1 MAIVGIVAV
10 LHLWVFAALALMKP
24 VQPEPKPM
32 SVSFVSRSAEVAGGA
47 EAVQQDQSG
56 ELVAATAQANP
67 PTEPASPDELPT
79 ITNIDETLVSPDQP
93 DMNAPDQQPV
103 NQPSLAADQSSSQG
117 AADSAAQ
124 TLPSTQPKAM
134 VETDDQ
140 LINLD
145 VLNAVNSTLQKQSG
159 AQREVDRALEQISSA
174 GSKKPV
180 NSDLAANL
188 GADDEQQPTQSV
200 GQIASK
206 NSNPFP
212 GIDTAC
218 PAFLHQLPASEQYEL
233 VGSGCTSGQVQGCEL
248 KFDQVGVKNFPAFD
262 AQSGIF
268 QGEAVLSFTVDAKG
282 NPGEVELLA
291 ATTRSMARSA
301 LQFLATSQFV
311 PLKDSSR
318 CGPYALPV
326 RFSLYD

>member
-1 MAIVGIVAV
+1 
-10 LHLWVFAALALMKP
+10 
-24 VQPEPKPM
+24 
-32 SVSFVSRSAEVAGGA
+32 
-47 EAVQQDQSG
+47 
-56 ELVAATAQANP
+56 
-67 PTEPASPDELPT
+67 
-79 ITNIDETLVSPDQP
+79 
-93 DMNAPDQQPV
+93 
-103 NQPSLAADQSSSQG
+103 
-117 AADSAAQ
+117 
-124 TLPSTQPKAM
+124 M

-188 GADDEQQPTQSV
+188 GADDEQQPTQSG

>member
-32 SVSFVSRSAEVAGGA
+32 SVSFVSRSAEVAGAAGGA

-56 ELVAATAQANP
+56 ESVAATAQANP

-103 NQPSLAADQSSSQG
+103 NEPLL

-124 TLPSTQPKAM
+124 TSPGTQPKAM

-159 AQREVDRALEQISSA
+159 AQREVDRALEQISSV

-188 GADDEQQPTQSV
+188 SADDEQQPTQSG

>member
-1 MAIVGIVAV
+1 M
-10 LHLWVFAALALMKP
+10 
-24 VQPEPKPM
+24 
-32 SVSFVSRSAEVAGGA
+32 
-47 EAVQQDQSG
+47 
-56 ELVAATAQANP
+56 
-67 PTEPASPDELPT
+67 
-79 ITNIDETLVSPDQP
+79 
-93 DMNAPDQQPV
+93 
-103 NQPSLAADQSSSQG
+103 
-117 AADSAAQ
+117 
-124 TLPSTQPKAM
+124 
-134 VETDDQ
+134 
-140 LINLD
+140 
-145 VLNAVNSTLQKQSG
+145 NSTLQKQSG